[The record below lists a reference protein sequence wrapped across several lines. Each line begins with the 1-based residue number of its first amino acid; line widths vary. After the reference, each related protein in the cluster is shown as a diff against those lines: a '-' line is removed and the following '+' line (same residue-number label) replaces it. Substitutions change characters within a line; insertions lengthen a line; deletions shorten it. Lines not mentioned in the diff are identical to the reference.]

1 MSSTVSKASPASAPR
16 DKEGLVRLGR
26 FQLRA
31 LANELGLLT
40 SEESKNA
47 FMAMSVDEQA
57 GAVLDALKLQDKGG
71 GGSAPAAA
79 AAPAEKPKR
88 TPVSASAMKESAPAA
103 GDSGAGNGLV
113 LEGIKNVLE
122 DVKLLHDK
130 IDVLNERAE
139 KAEAVA
145 AVAINLSLMLAEQVL
160 GGGRPDV
167 LGMAIEDL
175 ADTAKALS
183 SVGKAKKGKL
193 RSRSGQEPDGRHLKS
208 SSKKTTS
215 RRRRESESSPA
226 FFLAPCLFSMVL
238 PGLHLLD
245 RHGAVQAPPTSHHP
259 VLPVLQ
265 MLDAT
270 VPATSKAGYQRRT
283 L

>member
-79 AAPAEKPKR
+79 APAEKPKR

-103 GDSGAGNGLV
+103 SDGGAGNGVV
-113 LEGIKNVLE
+113 LEGIKNILE

-160 GGGRPDV
+160 GGGRPEV

-175 ADTAKALS
+175 ADTVKALS

-226 FFLAPCLFSMVL
+226 FFLAPCLFSMIL

-270 VPATSKAGYQRRT
+270 VPTAGETGHQRRT

>member
-79 AAPAEKPKR
+79 APAEKPKR

-103 GDSGAGNGLV
+103 SDSGAGNGVV

-160 GGGRPDV
+160 GGGRPEV

-175 ADTAKALS
+175 ADTVKALS

-193 RSRSGQEPDGRHLKS
+193 RSKSGQEPDGRHLKS

-270 VPATSKAGYQRRT
+270 VPTAGETGHQRRT

>member
-79 AAPAEKPKR
+79 APAEKPKR

-103 GDSGAGNGLV
+103 SDSGAGNGVV

-160 GGGRPDV
+160 GGGRPEV

-175 ADTAKALS
+175 ADTVKALS
-183 SVGKAKKGKL
+183 GVGKAKKGKL
-193 RSRSGQEPDGRHLKS
+193 RSRSGQEPDGRHLKN

-245 RHGAVQAPPTSHHP
+245 RHGAVQAPPTSYHP

-265 MLDAT
+265 MLDAAVT
-270 VPATSKAGYQRRT
+270 AASKAGHQRRT